1 MEPTSPAPLQAQPL
15 DATLHVSTPERVHLT
30 LPVAGVGTRIL
41 AWVVDAG
48 ILFFGWAALFFLVSL
63 TEADLIGIFEGLSG
77 AARTLLVL
85 GTFAAQWIYWTLFEV
100 LWGGRTPGKALLKIR
115 VARLDGSAPGV
126 LESAIRN
133 LLRVVDFLP
142 LGYCVGLLTALFTD
156 QQRRLGDLA
165 AGTLLLRDEQ
175 IHLDHYLAPKAAPG
189 PRIPETAATSSALE
203 GPVAALLTS
212 YLARLEDFTP
222 DARTALAR
230 TFLQKLGG
238 SLDAPEREA
247 LAADPVAL
255 EQWLR
260 SLSASAPVMA
270 RPVS

>member
-1 MEPTSPAPLQAQPL
+1 
-15 DATLHVSTPERVHLT
+15 
-30 LPVAGVGTRIL
+30 
-41 AWVVDAG
+41 
-48 ILFFGWAALFFLVSL
+48 
-63 TEADLIGIFEGLSG
+63 
-77 AARTLLVL
+77 
-85 GTFAAQWIYWTLFEV
+85 
-100 LWGGRTPGKALLKIR
+100 
-115 VARLDGSAPGV
+115 
-126 LESAIRN
+126 
-133 LLRVVDFLP
+133 
-142 LGYCVGLLTALFTD
+142 ALFTD

-175 IHLDHYLAPKAAPG
+175 IRLDHYLAPKAAPG

-270 RPVS
+270 RPVACAAPSPDWSARVAGTGSSWMDCWPVPAPGASPSRRSRPSSASIGAPPATWPGFRPSIPTATWSATSSSSMPAPWGRSIAPRSMPSPG